1 MASKQTLFQKLVNEK
16 NAQAYEDK
24 SGLKYSWQ
32 VRFIILLLTIVGCS
46 FFFVF
51 HLEQDVNTNNQVSGV
66 VGSTWS
72 EQSII
77 SEYSFPIYKPALQYQ
92 NEINKA
98 MKSVPSVFIFDKN
111 SYKIAK
117 DHWNLI
123 EDLFSSYNESSE
135 SVLAT
140 PYLTESNIR
149 VFTEMK
155 KNQRLKFLSKAKTV
169 LNEFIDMIYKNGF
182 VDIAVSGIKTDYI
195 ILQTD
200 DNQRKNIQT
209 LLLTDNSTL
218 SDKFEKNVLS
228 RFDLDVHELLKQVVS
243 ENLRPNLLYSADL
256 TNIQKAMAKNSVAR
270 TMGVVKKGEV
280 IIDKNDVI
288 TDDHILKLNSYYMSE
303 NMQSESRI
311 SLTNVLG
318 SIGHFFTIY
327 TVLLFYLFYI
337 RKKIFYDNAQLAIIS
352 VILILSSMLAWVSME
367 IPSSFPLEYLIVVPA
382 FSMLAAIVFDSR
394 TGFYVT
400 VTIAL
405 LVAGIRGTDY
415 ITGVSLMFAGTLA
428 AYTVKDIQNRTQM
441 FQSIFFIFLGFL
453 VPITAFNLERS
464 MDMDIM
470 IKQLILASVNS
481 AISPLITFGMLIMTE
496 RISNIAT
503 DLRIQEFDSLN
514 HPLLKKMS
522 DIAPGTYQHT
532 LSVATLAERC
542 ADAIGANPLL
552 TKVGTYYHDIGK
564 MSKAEYFTE
573 NQMDIGNKH
582 DLLPPKKSAQAIKD
596 HVSEGILLARQYKLP
611 KRIIDFIPM
620 HHGTTLIKHFYAK
633 AVEQAAEDE
642 TVAQSD
648 FRYPG
653 PKPATKESAIL
664 MICDSAE
671 AMSRIQVKD
680 NSELEKMINNNIKDR
695 LLDGQFDECEITMKD
710 LETIKE
716 TIFKDLISRG
726 HQRVKYKEIPKKDDK
741 QESK

>member
-1 MASKQTLFQKLVNEK
+1 MVAKQTLFQKLVNEK
-16 NAQAYEDK
+16 SAQAYEDK

-32 VRFIILLLTIVGCS
+32 VRFLILATTVIVCS

-51 HLEQDVNTNNQVSGV
+51 HFEQDVNTNNQISGV
-66 VGSTWS
+66 LGSTWS
-72 EQSII
+72 EQSVLA
-77 SEYSFPIYKPALQYQ
+77 EYSFPIYKPAIEYQ
-92 NEINKA
+92 NEINRSI
-98 MKSVPSVFIFDKN
+98 KSVPSVFIFDVN

-117 DHWNLI
+117 DHISLI
-123 EDLFSSYNESSE
+123 YDLLESYDEESTKE
-135 SVLAT
+135 LTT
-140 PYLTESNIR
+140 PYLTESNIQS
-149 VFTEMK
+149 FTKLK
-155 KNQRLKFLSKAKTV
+155 KKQRLSFLSKSKSV
-169 LNEFIDMIYKNGF
+169 LNSYIDDIYQNGF
-182 VDIAVSGIKTDYI
+182 VDIAVSGIKTDFI
-195 ILQTD
+195 IVQTD
-200 DNQRKNIQT
+200 DNLRKNIKT
-209 LLLTDNSTL
+209 LLLLDNSTL
-218 SDKFEKNVLS
+218 SDKYEKNVLV
-228 RFDLDVHELLKQVVS
+228 RFDEKMHELLKQIVA

-256 TNIQKAMAKNSVAR
+256 TNIEKATAKNSVAR

-280 IIDKNDVI
+280 IINKNDVI
-288 TDDHILKLNSYYMSE
+288 TDDHISKLNSYYLSE
-303 NMQSESRI
+303 NMKSESRI

-327 TVLLFYLFYI
+327 TILLFYLFYI
-337 RKKIFYDNAQLAIIS
+337 RKKIFYDNVQLAIIS
-352 VILILSSMLAWVSME
+352 VILILSSLLAWVSME
-367 IPSSFPLEYLIVVPA
+367 VPSSFPLEYLIVVPA

-415 ITGVSLMFAGTLA
+415 ITGLSLMFAGTLA

-532 LSVATLAERC
+532 LSVATLSERC

-582 DLLPPKKSAQAIKD
+582 DMLAPKKSAQAIKD
-596 HVSEGILLARQYKLP
+596 HVSEGIILARQYKLP
-611 KRIIDFIPM
+611 KRLIDFIPM

-633 AVEQAAEDE
+633 AVEIAVEGEPVDQR
-642 TVAQSD
+642 D

-680 NSELEKMINNNIKDR
+680 HSELEKMISNNIKDR

-710 LETIKE
+710 LDIIKE
-716 TIFKDLISRG
+716 TILKDLISRG
-726 HQRVKYKEIPKKDDK
+726 HQRVKYKEIPKTDENTKA
-741 QESK
+741 

>member
-1 MASKQTLFQKLVNEK
+1 MAAKQTLFQKLVNEK
-16 NAQAYEDK
+16 NSHNYDEK
-24 SGLKYSWQ
+24 TGLKYSWQ
-32 VRFIILLLTIVGCS
+32 LRFLILLVTVLSCS
-46 FFFVF
+46 VFFVF
-51 HLEQDVNTNNQVSGV
+51 HLEQDMNNLNQFAGV
-66 VGSTWS
+66 AGSTWS
-72 EQSII
+72 EQTVVAD
-77 SEYSFPIYKPALQYQ
+77 YSFPVYKPAIEYQ
-92 NEINKA
+92 NDINKA
-98 MKSVPSVFIFDKN
+98 LKSVPSVFIFDKN

-117 DHWNLI
+117 DHVSMILGLL
-123 EDLFSSYNESSE
+123 ESYDEESNTSIQ
-135 SVLAT
+135 T
-140 PYLTESNIR
+140 PYLTESNIQS
-149 VFTEMK
+149 FISLK
-155 KNQRLKFLSKAKTV
+155 KKQRLSFLSKCKTII
-169 LNEFIDMIYKNGF
+169 NEYIEKTYSNGF

-195 ILQTD
+195 IIQTD
-200 DNQRKNIQT
+200 DNQRKNIKT
-209 LLLTDNSTL
+209 YTLTDNSTL
-218 SDKFEKNVLS
+218 MDKYEKNILV
-228 RFDLDVHELLKQVVS
+228 RFESQTHELLKQLIS
-243 ENLRPNLLYSADL
+243 ENMRPNLLYSSDL
-256 TNIQKAMAKNSVAR
+256 TEIYRENVKNSVAR
-270 TMGVVKKGEV
+270 TLGVVKKGEV
-280 IIDKNDVI
+280 IINKNDLI
-288 TDDHILKLNSYYMSE
+288 TENHIAKLNSYYLSNKMKT
-303 NMQSESRI
+303 ESSI
-311 SLTNVLG
+311 SITNILG

-337 RKKIFYDNAQLAIIS
+337 RKRIFYDNTQLTIIS
-352 VILILSSMLAWVSME
+352 VILVLTSMLAWVSME

-394 TGFYVT
+394 TGFYLT
-400 VTIAL
+400 VTISL
-405 LVAGIRGTDY
+405 LVAGIRGADY

-481 AISPLITFGMLIMTE
+481 AISPLITFGMLILTE
-496 RISNIAT
+496 RLSNIAT

-582 DLLPPKKSAQAIKD
+582 DMLPPKKSAQAIRD

-611 KRIIDFIPM
+611 KRLIDFIPM

-633 AVEQAAEDE
+633 ALEQAAEGE
-642 TVAQSD
+642 TVDQRD

-664 MICDSAE
+664 MICDTAE

-680 NSELEKMINNNIKDR
+680 HSELENMIKNNIKER
-695 LLDGQFDECEITMKD
+695 LLDGQFDECDITMKD
-710 LETIKE
+710 LDVIKE
-716 TIFKDLISRG
+716 TILKDLISRG
-726 HQRVKYKEIPKKDDK
+726 HQRVKYKEIPKTEDE
-741 QESK
+741 QETK